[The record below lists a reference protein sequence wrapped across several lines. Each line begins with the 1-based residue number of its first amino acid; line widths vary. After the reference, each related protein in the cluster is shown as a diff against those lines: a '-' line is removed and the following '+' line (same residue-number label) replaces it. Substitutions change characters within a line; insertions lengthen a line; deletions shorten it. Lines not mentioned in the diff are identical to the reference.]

1 MCDGLN
7 RIYCSWYFALQV
19 LRRDPW
25 QEIPRQGF
33 ISTSVCKIAAALVAA
48 VEAAFAQG
56 ADTLLGPEHCHKSS
70 IFAVTSTSSQH
81 LGQLPGVFREPY
93 LNLLISL

>member
-1 MCDGLN
+1 MAAFTELKMRCVIVCDGLN

-19 LRRDPW
+19 LRGDPW

-56 ADTLLGPEHCHKSS
+56 ADTLLVKRAGRVKGNCVLATRY
-70 IFAVTSTSSQH
+70 F
-81 LGQLPGVFREPY
+81 L
-93 LNLLISL
+93 